1 MNTLPIA
8 QKIQAKYLRA
18 VNNEMI
24 GNYQHSIVVH
34 IMRRIVKLIFE
45 TPDFAI
51 DLPIEPRWRDYYTTA
66 LQISAYLSYV
76 QYEIIADNTIA
87 HISLTDRYRA
97 QILAAAT
104 PPPTDTAPAPAPTPA
119 ECSESPAA
127 PAVTTLAP
135 SASAPAS
142 TPAECSECSESATD
156 VADAAAPTAAAAT
169 PAECSEPPSTP
180 TAASATPAAPSGR
193 GLPRVAAN
201 FRLKAVTTASLEGSL
216 CISRGQGRPGR
227 PQPSDSLDSSIKSAK
242 TQPCPHKPRPSH
254 LSPTAPT
261 ATPMA
266 MPQPHPPRPPTTR
279 LSAALIQSI
288 ACRYV
293 LNLLLTL

>member
-76 QYEIIADNTIA
+76 QYEIIADDTIA

-104 PPPTDTAPAPAPTPA
+104 PSDDATTPTPAAPAPAPPPTIDNASPA
-119 ECSESPAA
+119 PAPSECSER
-127 PAVTTLAP
+127 
-135 SASAPAS
+135 
-142 TPAECSECSESATD
+142 SESATD
-156 VADAAAPTAAAAT
+156 AADTATPTPAPAASAERSERSERSESATDAAAT
-169 PAECSEPPSTP
+169 PAET
-180 TAASATPAAPSGR
+180 
-193 GLPRVAAN
+193 AAN
-201 FRLKAVTTASLEGSL
+201 FRLKAVTTASLEGSP
-216 CISRGQGRPGR
+216 CISRGQGRR
-227 PQPSDSLDSSIKSAK
+227 QWPQPSDSQQLRIKSAK
-242 TQPCPHKPRPSH
+242 TQPCPHKPRPSP

-279 LSAALIQSI
+279 NSAALS
-288 ACRYV
+288 
-293 LNLLLTL
+293 

>member
-76 QYEIIADNTIA
+76 QYEIIADDTIA
-87 HISLTDRYRA
+87 HITLTDRYRA

-104 PPPTDTAPAPAPTPA
+104 PTPAAPAPAPTPTIDNATPAPA
-119 ECSESPAA
+119 ECSERS
-127 PAVTTLAP
+127 
-135 SASAPAS
+135 
-142 TPAECSECSESATD
+142 ECSECSESATD
-156 VADAAAPTAAAAT
+156 AADTATPTPASTPAECSESSEPPTAAAPTAAATDNA
-169 PAECSEPPSTP
+169 ALSECSEPPSTP
-180 TAASATPAAPSGR
+180 AE
-193 GLPRVAAN
+193 VAAN

>member
-76 QYEIIADNTIA
+76 QYEIIADDTIA
-87 HISLTDRYRA
+87 HITLTDRYRA

-104 PPPTDTAPAPAPTPA
+104 PTPTETAPAP
-119 ECSESPAA
+119 S
-127 PAVTTLAP
+127 
-135 SASAPAS
+135 
-142 TPAECSECSESATD
+142 
-156 VADAAAPTAAAAT
+156 AAT
-169 PAECSEPPSTP
+169 PTP
-180 TAASATPAAPSGR
+180 
-193 GLPRVAAN
+193 
-201 FRLKAVTTASLEGSL
+201 
-216 CISRGQGRPGR
+216 
-227 PQPSDSLDSSIKSAK
+227 
-242 TQPCPHKPRPSH
+242 
-254 LSPTAPT
+254 LSPFSLGYSHA
-261 ATPMA
+261 
-266 MPQPHPPRPPTTR
+266 
-279 LSAALIQSI
+279 
-288 ACRYV
+288 
-293 LNLLLTL
+293 

>member
-76 QYEIIADNTIA
+76 QYEIIADDTIA

-97 QILAAAT
+97 QILADAT
-104 PPPTDTAPAPAPTPA
+104 PPTETAPAPDPP
-119 ECSESPAA
+119 
-127 PAVTTLAP
+127 AP
-135 SASAPAS
+135 SPPPAHHPPKS
-142 TPAECSECSESATD
+142 PTTP
-156 VADAAAPTAAAAT
+156 PTHR
-169 PAECSEPPSTP
+169 
-180 TAASATPAAPSGR
+180 GR
-193 GLPRVAAN
+193 G
-201 FRLKAVTTASLEGSL
+201 
-216 CISRGQGRPGR
+216 
-227 PQPSDSLDSSIKSAK
+227 
-242 TQPCPHKPRPSH
+242 
-254 LSPTAPT
+254 
-261 ATPMA
+261 
-266 MPQPHPPRPPTTR
+266 
-279 LSAALIQSI
+279 
-288 ACRYV
+288 
-293 LNLLLTL
+293 

>member
-76 QYEIIADNTIA
+76 QYEIIADDTIA
-87 HISLTDRYRA
+87 HITLTDRYRA

-104 PPPTDTAPAPAPTPA
+104 PPPTDTVPAPAPTPA
-119 ECSESPAA
+119 ECSESA
-127 PAVTTLAP
+127 
-135 SASAPAS
+135 
-142 TPAECSECSESATD
+142 
-156 VADAAAPTAAAAT
+156 TAAEPPTTDNAT
-169 PAECSEPPSTP
+169 PA
-180 TAASATPAAPSGR
+180 PAPA
-193 GLPRVAAN
+193 
-201 FRLKAVTTASLEGSL
+201 EGSN
-216 CISRGQGRPGR
+216 
-227 PQPSDSLDSSIKSAK
+227 
-242 TQPCPHKPRPSH
+242 
-254 LSPTAPT
+254 
-261 ATPMA
+261 
-266 MPQPHPPRPPTTR
+266 
-279 LSAALIQSI
+279 AA
-288 ACRYV
+288 
-293 LNLLLTL
+293 

>member
-76 QYEIIADNTIA
+76 QYEIIADDTIA
-87 HISLTDRYRA
+87 HITLTDRYRA

-142 TPAECSECSESATD
+142 TPAECSEY
-156 VADAAAPTAAAAT
+156 
-169 PAECSEPPSTP
+169 SEPPS
-180 TAASATPAAPSGR
+180 
-193 GLPRVAAN
+193 RVAAN

-216 CISRGQGRPGR
+216 CNSRGQGRRGR

-261 ATPMA
+261 AMPMA

-279 LSAALIQSI
+279 LSAALI
-288 ACRYV
+288 
-293 LNLLLTL
+293 

>member
-34 IMRRIVKLIFE
+34 IMRRIVRLVFE

-51 DLPIEPRWRDYYTTA
+51 DLPIEPRWRDYYTIA

-76 QYEIIADNTIA
+76 QYEIIADDTIA

-104 PPPTDTAPAPAPTPA
+104 PTPTETAPAPPAPAATTPTPA
-119 ECSESPAA
+119 PTTTATDNAAASPSETTPAPSDAAAA
-127 PAVTTLAP
+127 PAL
-135 SASAPAS
+135 S
-142 TPAECSECSESATD
+142 ECSECSE
-156 VADAAAPTAAAAT
+156 
-169 PAECSEPPSTP
+169 CSEPPI
-180 TAASATPAAPSGR
+180 ASAEAI
-193 GLPRVAAN
+193 AN

-216 CISRGQGRPGR
+216 CISRGQGRRRR
-227 PQPSDSLDSSIKSAK
+227 PQPSDSQQLRIKSAK
-242 TQPCPHKPRPSH
+242 TQPCPHKPRPAP
-254 LSPTAPT
+254 LSPTAPPT
-261 ATPMA
+261 A

-279 LSAALIQSI
+279 VSAALS
-288 ACRYV
+288 
-293 LNLLLTL
+293 

>member
-76 QYEIIADNTIA
+76 QYEIIADDTIA
-87 HISLTDRYRA
+87 HITLTDRYRA

-104 PPPTDTAPAPAPTPA
+104 PPTETAPAPPAPTIDNATPAPA
-119 ECSESPAA
+119 ESS
-127 PAVTTLAP
+127 
-135 SASAPAS
+135 
-142 TPAECSECSESATD
+142 ECSECSESATD
-156 VADAAAPTAAAAT
+156 AAEP
-169 PAECSEPPSTP
+169 SEPPSTP
-180 TAASATPAAPSGR
+180 AET
-193 GLPRVAAN
+193 AAN

-216 CISRGQGRPGR
+216 CISRGQGRRRR
-227 PQPSDSLDSSIKSAK
+227 PQPSDS
-242 TQPCPHKPRPSH
+242 P
-254 LSPTAPT
+254 
-261 ATPMA
+261 
-266 MPQPHPPRPPTTR
+266 
-279 LSAALIQSI
+279 
-288 ACRYV
+288 
-293 LNLLLTL
+293 N

>member
-76 QYEIIADNTIA
+76 QYEIIADDTIA
-87 HISLTDRYRA
+87 HITLTDRYRA
-97 QILAAAT
+97 QILADAT
-104 PPPTDTAPAPAPTPA
+104 PTDDATTPTPSAPAPAPTPA
-119 ECSESPAA
+119 ECSECSECSEPTTTPPVLADAATDNAA
-127 PAVTTLAP
+127 P
-135 SASAPAS
+135 SECS
-142 TPAECSECSESATD
+142 ECSECSESATD

-169 PAECSEPPSTP
+169 PAEPSEPPSTP

-201 FRLKAVTTASLEGSL
+201 FRLKAVTTAS
-216 CISRGQGRPGR
+216 R
-227 PQPSDSLDSSIKSAK
+227 
-242 TQPCPHKPRPSH
+242 
-254 LSPTAPT
+254 
-261 ATPMA
+261 
-266 MPQPHPPRPPTTR
+266 R
-279 LSAALIQSI
+279 LA
-288 ACRYV
+288 V
-293 LNLLLTL
+293 H

>member
-76 QYEIIADNTIA
+76 QYEIIADDTIA
-87 HISLTDRYRA
+87 HITLTDRYRA

-104 PPPTDTAPAPAPTPA
+104 PPPAAATPPPTPSPTTDNATPAPALA
-119 ECSESPAA
+119 ECS
-127 PAVTTLAP
+127 
-135 SASAPAS
+135 
-142 TPAECSECSESATD
+142 ECSECSESATD
-156 VADAAAPTAAAAT
+156 AADTATPAPT
-169 PAECSEPPSTP
+169 PAECSECSECSEYATDAAEPSEPPT
-180 TAASATPAAPSGR
+180 TSAET
-193 GLPRVAAN
+193 AAN

-227 PQPSDSLDSSIKSAK
+227 PQPSDSHPLRIKSAK
-242 TQPCPHKPRPSH
+242 TQPCPHKPRPAP
-254 LSPTAPT
+254 LSPTAPPT
-261 ATPMA
+261 ALPP
-266 MPQPHPPRPPTTR
+266 PQPAHPPPHR
-279 LSAALIQSI
+279 LSAALS
-288 ACRYV
+288 
-293 LNLLLTL
+293 

>member
-51 DLPIEPRWRDYYTTA
+51 DLPIEPRWRDYYITA

-76 QYEIIADNTIA
+76 QYEIIADDTIA

-97 QILAAAT
+97 QILAAA
-104 PPPTDTAPAPAPTPA
+104 PAPAPLAPTTDNATPAPAPA
-119 ECSESPAA
+119 ECSEPPTAA
-127 PAVTTLAP
+127 ALTAVATDNAAL
-135 SASAPAS
+135 
-142 TPAECSECSESATD
+142 SECSEPPT
-156 VADAAAPTAAAAT
+156 AAAPTAAAADN
-169 PAECSEPPSTP
+169 AAFSECSECSEPPT
-180 TAASATPAAPSGR
+180 APSR
-193 GLPRVAAN
+193 AAAN
-201 FRLKAVTTASLEGSL
+201 FRLKAVTTASLEGSP
-216 CISRGQGRPGR
+216 CNSRGQGRRGR

-242 TQPCPHKPRPSH
+242 TLPCPHKPRPSP

-261 ATPMA
+261 RRAPIRLISTIA
-266 MPQPHPPRPPTTR
+266 MPQPQPAHPPPHR
-279 LSAALIQSI
+279 LSAALI
-288 ACRYV
+288 
-293 LNLLLTL
+293 

>member
-76 QYEIIADNTIA
+76 QYEIIADDTIA

-104 PPPTDTAPAPAPTPA
+104 PPTDTAPTPA
-119 ECSESPAA
+119 
-127 PAVTTLAP
+127 L
-135 SASAPAS
+135 
-142 TPAECSECSESATD
+142 TPSECSESASSATD
-156 VADAAAPTAAAAT
+156 YAT
-169 PAECSEPPSTP
+169 PTPECSECSAPPI
-180 TAASATPAAPSGR
+180 A
-193 GLPRVAAN
+193 AAN

-216 CISRGQGRPGR
+216 CISRGQGRRQR
-227 PQPSDSLDSSIKSAK
+227 PQPSDSQQQRIKSAK
-242 TQPCPHKPRPSH
+242 TQPCPHKPRPSPV
-254 LSPTAPT
+254 SSSAPPTALP
-261 ATPMA
+261 P
-266 MPQPHPPRPPTTR
+266 PQPAHPPPHR
-279 LSAALIQSI
+279 LSAALS
-288 ACRYV
+288 
-293 LNLLLTL
+293 

>member
-76 QYEIIADNTIA
+76 QYEIIADDTIA
-87 HISLTDRYRA
+87 HITLTDRYRA

-104 PPPTDTAPAPAPTPA
+104 PPPTDTAPAPAPTSA

-127 PAVTTLAP
+127 P
-135 SASAPAS
+135 S
-142 TPAECSECSESATD
+142 
-156 VADAAAPTAAAAT
+156 
-169 PAECSEPPSTP
+169 ECSEPPI
-180 TAASATPAAPSGR
+180 ASAEA
-193 GLPRVAAN
+193 AAN
-201 FRLKAVTTASLEGSL
+201 FRLKAVTTASLEGSP
-216 CISRGQGRPGR
+216 CNSRGQGRRGR
-227 PQPSDSLDSSIKSAK
+227 PQPSDSQQQRIKSAK
-242 TQPCPHKPRPSH
+242 TQPCPHKPRPSP
-254 LSPTAPT
+254 LSSSAPPT
-261 ATPMA
+261 A

-279 LSAALIQSI
+279 LSAAL
-288 ACRYV
+288 
-293 LNLLLTL
+293 

>member
-76 QYEIIADNTIA
+76 QYEIIADDTIA
-87 HISLTDRYRA
+87 HITLTDRYRA

-104 PPPTDTAPAPAPTPA
+104 PPPTDTATTPAP
-119 ECSESPAA
+119 
-127 PAVTTLAP
+127 
-135 SASAPAS
+135 

-156 VADAAAPTAAAAT
+156 AAEP
-169 PAECSEPPSTP
+169 SEPPSTP
-180 TAASATPAAPSGR
+180 AET
-193 GLPRVAAN
+193 AAN
-201 FRLKAVTTASLEGSL
+201 FRLKAVTTASLKRSL
-216 CISRGQGRPGR
+216 CNSRWQGRRGR
-227 PQPSDSLDSSIKSAK
+227 PQPSD
-242 TQPCPHKPRPSH
+242 
-254 LSPTAPT
+254 
-261 ATPMA
+261 
-266 MPQPHPPRPPTTR
+266 
-279 LSAALIQSI
+279 
-288 ACRYV
+288 CR
-293 LNLLLTL
+293 

>member
-76 QYEIIADNTIA
+76 QYEVIADDTIA
-87 HISLTDRYRA
+87 HITLTDRYRA

-104 PPPTDTAPAPAPTPA
+104 PPDDATTPTPA
-119 ECSESPAA
+119 A
-127 PAVTTLAP
+127 P
-135 SASAPAS
+135 APAS
-142 TPAECSECSESATD
+142 TPAECSK
-156 VADAAAPTAAAAT
+156 
-169 PAECSEPPSTP
+169 PPSTP
-180 TAASATPAAPSGR
+180 TAASSTPAAPSGR

-279 LSAALIQSI
+279 LSAALI
-288 ACRYV
+288 
-293 LNLLLTL
+293 

>member
-34 IMRRIVKLIFE
+34 IMRRIVRLIFE

-76 QYEIIADNTIA
+76 QYEIIADDTIA
-87 HISLTDRYRA
+87 HITLTDRYRA

-104 PPPTDTAPAPAPTPA
+104 PPPAAATPPPTPSPTTDNATPAPALA
-119 ECSESPAA
+119 ECS
-127 PAVTTLAP
+127 
-135 SASAPAS
+135 
-142 TPAECSECSESATD
+142 ECSECSESATD
-156 VADAAAPTAAAAT
+156 AADTATPAPT
-169 PAECSEPPSTP
+169 PAECSECSECSEYATDAAEPSEPPT
-180 TAASATPAAPSGR
+180 TSAET
-193 GLPRVAAN
+193 AAN

-227 PQPSDSLDSSIKSAK
+227 PQPSVSHPLRIKSAK
-242 TQPCPHKPRPSH
+242 TPPCS
-254 LSPTAPT
+254 LCD
-261 ATPMA
+261 
-266 MPQPHPPRPPTTR
+266 
-279 LSAALIQSI
+279 AL
-288 ACRYV
+288 
-293 LNLLLTL
+293 

>member
-76 QYEIIADNTIA
+76 QYEIIADDTIA
-87 HISLTDRYRA
+87 HITLTDRYRA

-104 PPPTDTAPAPAPTPA
+104 PHTETAPTPAAPAPAPLAPTTDNVTPAPAPA
-119 ECSESPAA
+119 ECSERSECSEPTTTPPVLADAA
-127 PAVTTLAP
+127 TDNAAH
-135 SASAPAS
+135 S
-142 TPAECSECSESATD
+142 ECSEC
-156 VADAAAPTAAAAT
+156 P
-169 PAECSEPPSTP
+169 ECSEPPT
-180 TAASATPAAPSGR
+180 APS
-193 GLPRVAAN
+193 RVAAN
-201 FRLKAVTTASLEGSL
+201 FRLKAVTTASLSGSP
-216 CISRGQGRPGR
+216 CNSRGQGRRGR
-227 PQPSDSLDSSIKSAK
+227 PQPSDSHQLRIKSAK
-242 TQPCPHKPRPSH
+242 TQPCPHKPRPSP
-254 LSPTAPT
+254 LSSSAFI
-261 ATPMA
+261 A
-266 MPQPHPPRPPTTR
+266 MPQPYPPRPPTTR
-279 LSAALIQSI
+279 LSAALS
-288 ACRYV
+288 
-293 LNLLLTL
+293 

>member
-34 IMRRIVKLIFE
+34 IMRRIVKLVFE

-51 DLPIEPRWRDYYTTA
+51 DLPIEPRWRDYYITA

-76 QYEIIADNTIA
+76 QYEIIADDTIA
-87 HISLTDRYRA
+87 HITLTDRYRA
-97 QILAAAT
+97 QILAAAA
-104 PPPTDTAPAPAPTPA
+104 PPPTETAPMPAPTPA
-119 ECSESPAA
+119 ECAESPAA

-142 TPAECSECSESATD
+142 TPAECSEY
-156 VADAAAPTAAAAT
+156 
-169 PAECSEPPSTP
+169 SEPPS
-180 TAASATPAAPSGR
+180 
-193 GLPRVAAN
+193 RVAAN

-216 CISRGQGRPGR
+216 CNSRGQGRRRR
-227 PQPSDSLDSSIKSAK
+227 PQPSDSQQQRIKSAK
-242 TQPCPHKPRPSH
+242 TQPCPHKPRPSP
-254 LSPTAPT
+254 LSPTPT
-261 ATPMA
+261 TALPP
-266 MPQPHPPRPPTTR
+266 PQPAHPPPR
-279 LSAALIQSI
+279 AL
-288 ACRYV
+288 APR
-293 LNLLLTL
+293 

>member
-34 IMRRIVKLIFE
+34 IMRRIVRLIFE

-76 QYEIIADNTIA
+76 QYEIIADDTIT
-87 HISLTDRYRA
+87 HITLTDRYRA

-104 PPPTDTAPAPAPTPA
+104 PTDAPTPPSAPAPAPLAPTTDNATPAPAPA
-119 ECSESPAA
+119 ECSEP
-127 PAVTTLAP
+127 PT
-135 SASAPAS
+135 
-142 TPAECSECSESATD
+142 
-156 VADAAAPTAAAAT
+156 AAAPTAAAAT

-180 TAASATPAAPSGR
+180 TAASSTPAAPSGR

-201 FRLKAVTTASLEGSL
+201 FML
-216 CISRGQGRPGR
+216 
-227 PQPSDSLDSSIKSAK
+227 
-242 TQPCPHKPRPSH
+242 
-254 LSPTAPT
+254 
-261 ATPMA
+261 
-266 MPQPHPPRPPTTR
+266 
-279 LSAALIQSI
+279 
-288 ACRYV
+288 
-293 LNLLLTL
+293 

>member
-76 QYEIIADNTIA
+76 QYEIIADDTIA
-87 HISLTDRYRA
+87 HITLTDRYRA

-104 PPPTDTAPAPAPTPA
+104 PPPTDTATTPAPTPA

-142 TPAECSECSESATD
+142 TPSECPESAT
-156 VADAAAPTAAAAT
+156 AAEPPTTDNAT
-169 PAECSEPPSTP
+169 PAPTPESSEPPSAP
-180 TAASATPAAPSGR
+180 TRAI
-193 GLPRVAAN
+193 AN
-201 FRLKAVTTASLEGSL
+201 FRLKAVTTASLQGSP
-216 CISRGQGRPGR
+216 CNSRGQGRRQR
-227 PQPSDSLDSSIKSAK
+227 PQPSDSQQLRIKSAK
-242 TQPCPHKPRPSH
+242 TLPCPHKPRPSP
-254 LSPTAPT
+254 LSPAATTIIAPIRPI
-261 ATPMA
+261 TPISPIRLISPISMPP
-266 MPQPHPPRPPTTR
+266 PQPAHPPPR
-279 LSAALIQSI
+279 AL
-288 ACRYV
+288 APR
-293 LNLLLTL
+293 

>member
-76 QYEIIADNTIA
+76 QYEIIADYTIA
-87 HISLTDRYRA
+87 HITLTDRYRA
-97 QILAAAT
+97 QILAAAAPT
-104 PPPTDTAPAPAPTPA
+104 PTDTAPTPTDTAPTPTDTTTTPPSTTDNATPAPTPA
-119 ECSESPAA
+119 ECSEPTSTPPVLADAATDNAA
-127 PAVTTLAP
+127 P
-135 SASAPAS
+135 S
-142 TPAECSECSESATD
+142 ECSECSESAT
-156 VADAAAPTAAAAT
+156 AAAPST
-169 PAECSEPPSTP
+169 PAE
-180 TAASATPAAPSGR
+180 
-193 GLPRVAAN
+193 VAAN

-216 CISRGQGRPGR
+216 CISRGQGRRRR
-227 PQPSDSLDSSIKSAK
+227 PQPSDSQQLRIKSAK
-242 TQPCPHKPRPSH
+242 TQPCPHKPRPAP
-254 LSPTAPT
+254 LSPTAPPT
-261 ATPMA
+261 A

-279 LSAALIQSI
+279 VSAALS
-288 ACRYV
+288 
-293 LNLLLTL
+293 

>member
-51 DLPIEPRWRDYYTTA
+51 DIPIEPRWRDYYTTA

-76 QYEIIADNTIA
+76 QYEVIADDTIA

-104 PPPTDTAPAPAPTPA
+104 PTPTTDNAMSAPTPA
-119 ECSESPAA
+119 ECSERSECSEPTTTQPVLADAA
-127 PAVTTLAP
+127 TDNAA
-135 SASAPAS
+135 
-142 TPAECSECSESATD
+142 CSECSESAT
-156 VADAAAPTAAAAT
+156 AAAPSM
-169 PAECSEPPSTP
+169 P
-180 TAASATPAAPSGR
+180 
-193 GLPRVAAN
+193 PRVAAN

-216 CISRGQGRPGR
+216 CNSRGQGRRRR
-227 PQPSDSLDSSIKSAK
+227 PQPSDSQQQRIKSAK
-242 TQPCPHKPRPSH
+242 TLPCPHKPRPSP
-254 LSPTAPT
+254 LSSSAP
-261 ATPMA
+261 PIA

-279 LSAALIQSI
+279 LSAALI
-288 ACRYV
+288 
-293 LNLLLTL
+293 

>member
-51 DLPIEPRWRDYYTTA
+51 DLPIEPRWRDYYITA

-104 PPPTDTAPAPAPTPA
+104 PPTETAPAPSAPAPAPPVPTATTPAPTPTPA
-119 ECSESPAA
+119 ECSE
-127 PAVTTLAP
+127 L
-135 SASAPAS
+135 
-142 TPAECSECSESATD
+142 SECSESATD
-156 VADAAAPTAAAAT
+156 AAEP
-169 PAECSEPPSTP
+169 SEPPSTP
-180 TAASATPAAPSGR
+180 AET
-193 GLPRVAAN
+193 AAN

-216 CISRGQGRPGR
+216 CISRGQGRRRR
-227 PQPSDSLDSSIKSAK
+227 PQPSDSQQQRIKSAK
-242 TQPCPHKPRPSH
+242 TQPCPHKPRPSP
-254 LSPTAPT
+254 LSPAAPI
-261 ATPMA
+261 A
-266 MPQPHPPRPPTTR
+266 MPPPQPAHPPPR
-279 LSAALIQSI
+279 ALAPS
-288 ACRYV
+288 
-293 LNLLLTL
+293 

>member
-51 DLPIEPRWRDYYTTA
+51 DLPIEPRWRDYYITA

-76 QYEIIADNTIA
+76 QYEIIADDTIA
-87 HISLTDRYRA
+87 HITLTDRYRA

-104 PPPTDTAPAPAPTPA
+104 PPTETAPAPSAPAPAPPVPTATTPAPTPTPA
-119 ECSESPAA
+119 ECSE
-127 PAVTTLAP
+127 L
-135 SASAPAS
+135 
-142 TPAECSECSESATD
+142 SECSESATD
-156 VADAAAPTAAAAT
+156 AAEP
-169 PAECSEPPSTP
+169 SEPPSTP
-180 TAASATPAAPSGR
+180 AET
-193 GLPRVAAN
+193 AAN

-216 CISRGQGRPGR
+216 CISRGQGRRRR
-227 PQPSDSLDSSIKSAK
+227 PQPSDSQQQRIKSAK
-242 TQPCPHKPRPSH
+242 TQPCPHKPRPSP
-254 LSPTAPT
+254 LSPAAPI
-261 ATPMA
+261 A
-266 MPQPHPPRPPTTR
+266 MPPPQPAHPPPR
-279 LSAALIQSI
+279 ALAPS
-288 ACRYV
+288 
-293 LNLLLTL
+293 